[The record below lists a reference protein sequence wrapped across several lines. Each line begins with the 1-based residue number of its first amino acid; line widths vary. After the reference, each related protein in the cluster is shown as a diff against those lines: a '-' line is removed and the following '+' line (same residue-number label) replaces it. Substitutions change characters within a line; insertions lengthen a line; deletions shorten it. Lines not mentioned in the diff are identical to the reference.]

1 MTGGVIMTDSL
12 NVAMRELP
20 PVRVALLEYKA
31 KGLAG
36 EYQESIGMLFR
47 EVEGWLNLRGF
58 NTDKLRRFGVPFTD
72 GPTLQRYWCC
82 IEAPEELT
90 AGEDPVQVRELAGG
104 RYAVLSLMKDATTI
118 GPSIDRFY
126 REYIPANGLTLDETR
141 PSIEVYHPK
150 TMDYC
155 VPVK

>member
-1 MTGGVIMTDSL
+1 MTDSL
-12 NVAMRELP
+12 NVAVRELP
-20 PVRVALLEYKA
+20 PVRVALLEYNA

-47 EVEGWLNLRGF
+47 EVEGWLALRGF
-58 NTDKLRRFGVPFTD
+58 DADRLRRFGVPFTD

-82 IEAPEELT
+82 IEAPEGLA
-90 AGEDPVQVRELAGG
+90 AGEGAVQVRELAGG
-104 RYAVLSLMKDATTI
+104 RYAVLSLAKDSATI
-118 GPSIDRFY
+118 GPSIGRFY
-126 REYIPANGLTLDETR
+126 AEYAPAHGLVLDETR
-141 PSIEVYHPK
+141 PPIEVYHPE